1 MTESNIDRQL
11 AEARARLRRLD
22 ATQAAA
28 AVDAGALLI
37 DIRPAEQRKREG
49 DVPVAVTV
57 ERNVLEWRLDP
68 TSRDRISAL
77 SGPDQMVVVLCSEGY
92 ASSLAAVSL
101 HEVGLP
107 AATDVV
113 GGFRAWAAA
122 GLPTTGGR
130 DAAHGDRATT
140 TVDGGQRED

>member
-1 MTESNIDRQL
+1 MTVSNIDRQL
-11 AEARARLRRLD
+11 AEARARLRRVD
-22 ATQAAA
+22 ARQAAA
-28 AVDAGALLI
+28 AVDAGALLV
-37 DIRPAEQRKREG
+37 DIRPAEQRRREG
-49 DVPVAVTV
+49 EVPAAVTI

-68 TSRDRISAL
+68 TSPDRIPAL
-77 SGPDQMVVVLCSEGY
+77 SGPDQMVIVLCSEGY
-92 ASSLAAVSL
+92 ASSLAALSL

-113 GGFRAWAAA
+113 GGFRAWAGA

-140 TVDGGQRED
+140 TTADGP

>member
-1 MTESNIDRQL
+1 MTDSNVDRQL
-11 AEARARLRRLD
+11 AQARAQLRRLD

-28 AVDAGALLI
+28 AVDNGALLI
-37 DIRPAEQRKREG
+37 DIRPAEQRRREG
-49 DVPVAVTV
+49 DVPVALTI

-68 TSRDRISAL
+68 TGRDRISAL
-77 SGPDQMVVVLCSEGY
+77 SGPDQIVVVLCSEGY

-101 HEVGLP
+101 HGVGLR

-130 DAAHGDRATT
+130 DAVHGDRATT
-140 TVDGGQRED
+140 TGDGGQAEH

>member
-1 MTESNIDRQL
+1 MTAPNIDRQL
-11 AEARARLRRLD
+11 AEARARLHRLD

-37 DIRPAEQRKREG
+37 DIRPAEQRRREG
-49 DVPVAVTV
+49 AVPAAITI

-68 TSRDRISAL
+68 TSPDRISAL
-77 SGPDQMVVVLCSEGY
+77 SDPDQTVVVLCSEGY
-92 ASSLAAVSL
+92 ASSLAAASL
-101 HEVGLP
+101 HEVGLRG
-107 AATDVV
+107 ATDVV

-130 DAAHGDRATT
+130 DASQGDRSTT
-140 TVDGGQRED
+140 TADGD